1 METLGALLVVLFEA
15 VLVETLRVIAGAG
28 IPMNV
33 HFHDAP
39 FKERSNPLRALKVC
53 FTDQVRVLVYLSI
66 L

>member
-1 METLGALLVVLFEA
+1 
-15 VLVETLRVIAGAG
+15 
-28 IPMNV
+28 MNV